1 MKPVPRKGS
10 RAPYVIHARTTKH
23 GSMLTQ
29 LRIEAGMTVGKASE
43 MSGVPDRTIN
53 RIELGETGCT
63 LINFETLIN
72 TYGYRMDI
80 RNAYL

>member
-1 MKPVPRKGS
+1 MKPVSRKGA
-10 RAPYVIHARTTKH
+10 RAPYVIHERTTKH
-23 GSMLTQ
+23 GAMLTE